1 MEIHTYHPT
10 EEAASPELRPEM
22 TEVRVRVLAKHLAEV
37 IHENWQLRDEVEVLK
52 ERIALL
58 EVTP

>member
-1 MEIHTYHPT
+1 MTFYTYHPF
-10 EEAASPELRPEM
+10 EAAATPELRPEM

-37 IHENWQLRDEVEVLK
+37 IHENWQLRDEVGVLK